1 MLQVVHSFQ
10 VWLPLTMTWAYNQV
24 RYAPG
29 IAATV
34 LADEL
39 QGRAA
44 FPWEP
49 VLVLS
54 PADRLVAAAGHRLGR
69 PQPPRSLLRALRRG
83 SPDIVHSH
91 FGYRGWQDLPLA
103 SRLGARHVVT
113 FYGHDVQKFPRTWP
127 VWRRRYERLFAA
139 ADLFLCEGPHM
150 AATLVGE
157 GAPAERVRVQRLGV
171 ELDRLSYTPRV
182 APDDGQVKILIAGA
196 FREKK
201 GIPDALEA
209 VARVRAAGI
218 DVCVTV
224 IGDAITDDEH
234 LERRRIVAT
243 IDRCGL
249 GDVVRLLGF
258 QPYDRL
264 LAEAAT
270 HHICLSPSRHAAD
283 LDSEGGAPVVLMELA
298 ATGMP
303 IVSTRHCD
311 IPEVVDDGVTG
322 LLADEGDVEGIAA
335 RLGELAAEP
344 GRWAV
349 MGLAA
354 SRRVEERF
362 DVRVC
367 AQGLVDRYR
376 ELLGAPP
383 CDETLAGG
391 AEKEATRGA
400 EPGLR

>member
-1 MLQVVHSFQ
+1 MLAVVHSFQ

-24 RYAPG
+24 RYAP
-29 IAATV
+29 AVEATV
-34 LADEL
+34 VADEL
-39 QGRAA
+39 QGAET

-49 VLVLS
+49 LLVLS
-54 PADRLVAAAGHRLGR
+54 RSDRMAAAVGRRLGR
-69 PQPPRSLLRALRRG
+69 PQPPRSLLARLRRRA
-83 SPDIVHSH
+83 PDIVHSH

-103 SRLGARHVVT
+103 SALQARHVVT
-113 FYGHDVQKFPRTWP
+113 FYGHDVQMFPHMWP
-127 VWRRRYERLFAA
+127 VWRRRYERLFAT

-150 AATLVGE
+150 AATLVAE
-157 GAPAERVRVQRLGV
+157 GAPGDRVRVQRLGV
-171 ELDRLSYTPRV
+171 ELERLRFASRAAPPDGRV
-182 APDDGQVKILIAGA
+182 RVLIAGA

-218 DVCVTV
+218 DLRVTV
-224 IGDAITDDEH
+224 IGDAITEDEH
-234 LERRRIVAT
+234 LERRRILAT
-243 IDRCGL
+243 IERHDL
-249 GDVVRLLGF
+249 GDAVRLLGF

-311 IPEVVDDGVTG
+311 IPEVVEDGVTG
-322 LLADEGDVEGIAA
+322 LLADEGDVAGIAD
-335 RLGELAAEP
+335 RLGELAADP
-344 GRWAV
+344 GRWPA
-349 MGLAA
+349 MGHAA
-354 SRRVEERF
+354 RRRIEERF

-367 AQGLVDRYR
+367 ARGLVTRYV
-376 ELLGAPP
+376 ELAQ
-383 CDETLAGG
+383 EAG
-391 AEKEATRGA
+391 R
-400 EPGLR
+400 R

>member
-1 MLQVVHSFQ
+1 MLEVVHSFQ

-29 IAATV
+29 VAATV

-39 QGRAA
+39 QGPEA

-91 FGYRGWQDLPLA
+91 FGYRGWQDLPLV

-127 VWRRRYERLFAA
+127 VWRRRYERLFGA

-157 GAPAERVRVQRLGV
+157 GAPAARVRVQRLGV
-171 ELDRLSYTPRV
+171 DLARLPFV
-182 APDDGQVKILIAGA
+182 ARTAPEDGQVRVLIAGA

-218 DVCVTV
+218 DVRVTV
-224 IGDAITDDEH
+224 IGDAVTEDEH

-243 IDRCGL
+243 IDRRGL

-264 LAEAAT
+264 LAEAVA
-270 HHICLSPSRHAAD
+270 HHLCLSPSRHAAD
-283 LDSEGGAPVVLMELA
+283 LDSEGGAPVALIELA
-298 ATGMP
+298 AMGMP

-311 IPEVVDDGVTG
+311 IPEVVEDGVTG
-322 LLADEGDVEGIAA
+322 LLAEEGDVDGIVA
-335 RLGELAAEP
+335 RLGELAARPE
-344 GRWAV
+344 RWAE
-349 MGLAA
+349 MGRAA
-354 SRRVEERF
+354 RRRVEERF

-367 AQGLVDRYR
+367 TRRLVERY
-376 ELLGAPP
+376 
-383 CDETLAGG
+383 DELAGG
-391 AEKEATRGA
+391 GSGGRAVEGDAPAAQG
-400 EPGLR
+400 

>member
-1 MLQVVHSFQ
+1 MLEVVHSFQ

-29 IAATV
+29 VAATV

-39 QGRAA
+39 QSPDA
-44 FPWEP
+44 FPWDP

-54 PADRLVAAAGHRLGR
+54 PTDRLVAAAGHRLGR
-69 PQPPRSLLRALRRG
+69 PQPPRSLLRALRSG

-103 SRLGARHVVT
+103 SRLDARHVVT

-127 VWRRRYERLFAA
+127 AWRRRYERLFAT

-171 ELDRLSYTPRV
+171 DLDRLSYTPRV
-182 APDDGQVKILIAGA
+182 APDDGRVRVLIAGA

-209 VARVRAAGI
+209 VARVRAAGV
-218 DVCVTV
+218 DVTV
-224 IGDAITDDEH
+224 TLIGDAGTAEDERR
-234 LERRRIVAT
+234 ERRRILAT
-243 IDRCGL
+243 IARNDLEGA
-249 GDVVRLLGF
+249 VRLLGF

-270 HHICLSPSRHAAD
+270 HHLCLSPSRHAAD
-283 LDSEGGAPVVLMELA
+283 LDSEGGAPVVLIELA
-298 ATGMP
+298 ALGMP

-322 LLADEGDVEGIAA
+322 LLADEGDVDGIAA
-335 RLGELAAEP
+335 RLGELAGEP
-344 GRWAV
+344 ERWAV

-354 SRRVEERF
+354 RRRVEERF
-362 DVRVC
+362 DVHVC
-367 AQGLVDRYR
+367 ARRLVERYD
-376 ELLGAPP
+376 ELADGISGGHA
-383 CDETLAGG
+383 AGG
-391 AEKEATRGA
+391 GVPVAQG
-400 EPGLR
+400 